1 MSILCA
7 HGFLCEHV
15 YTFGHVSICGYNIRM
30 CVEMCVQA
38 CSCGSVCVWVPVC
51 LTCCTVWRVCVH
63 VCKYGPCVAVCTCV
77 YMRLPCAYAGMSM
90 CIWGL
95 CVCRVYLQVW
105 VCLSMGTGVAVCTG
119 IQVCI
124 WV

>member
-7 HGFLCEHV
+7 CGFICEHV
-15 YTFGHVSICGYNIRM
+15 YTFGRVSICGHNIRM
-30 CVEMCVQA
+30 CVEMCVKA
-38 CSCGSVCVWVPVC
+38 CSCGSVCVGAC
-51 LTCCTVWRVCVH
+51 EFALLCCVDVCVH
-63 VCKYGPCVAVCTCV
+63 VCKYGLCVAVCTRVC
-77 YMRLPCAYAGMSM
+77 MRLPRAYAGMSV
-90 CIWGL
+90 CIWSP

-105 VCLSMGTGVAVCTG
+105 VRLSVGTGVVVCTG